1 MSMEFNELQLNCI
14 TRYEMPQI
22 KVMVYIL
29 KKKGTSIW
37 ELYANVYH
45 VYDILVDQCLY
56 FKIMSIAYKIIII
69 ININLYLQRYLH
81 RR

>member
-37 ELYANVYH
+37 ELYASVYH
-45 VYDILVDQCLY
+45 VYDIDLCLY

-69 ININLYLQRYLH
+69 ININTYLQKYLL
-81 RR
+81 RI